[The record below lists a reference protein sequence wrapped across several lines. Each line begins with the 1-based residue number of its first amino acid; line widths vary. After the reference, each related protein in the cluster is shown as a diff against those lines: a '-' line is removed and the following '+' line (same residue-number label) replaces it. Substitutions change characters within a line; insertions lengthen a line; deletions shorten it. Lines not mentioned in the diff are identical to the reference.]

1 MTVFEAKSLTK
12 TYREKW
18 VSLTEGGLHFARNRK
33 TFHALG
39 GIDLQMET
47 GHIYGLVGNN
57 GAGKT
62 TLMRIIAGLTLP
74 SGGAFSLFGAESEKE
89 LSPARRRLG
98 SLIAQPSGYDQLTL
112 LQNLVSQ
119 GMLMTDVRREDVA
132 SVCSLVGLEEGPKHR
147 RLRMA
152 STGEK
157 QRYGLAAALLGNPE
171 LLLLDEPMN
180 GLDPRGI
187 VDTRELLLRLNRERG
202 MTILI
207 SSHLLT
213 ELHQVA
219 TDYIFLH
226 KGRVVET
233 VTAAELDSRI
243 AEREL
248 GSVED
253 YFLAL
258 VEGLD

>member
-1 MTVFEAKSLTK
+1 M
-12 TYREKW
+12 
-18 VSLTEGGLHFARNRK
+18 ARQR
-33 TFHALG
+33 
-39 GIDLQMET
+39 M
-47 GHIYGLVGNN
+47 
-57 GAGKT
+57 
-62 TLMRIIAGLTLP
+62 
-74 SGGAFSLFGAESEKE
+74 
-89 LSPARRRLG
+89 G

-112 LQNLVSQ
+112 WQNLVSQ
-119 GMLMTDVRREDVA
+119 SMLLPDKRREDIA
-132 SVCSLVGLEEGPKHR
+132 ALCDLVGLEDGPKRR

-213 ELHQVA
+213 ELHQAA

-226 KGRVVET
+226 KGKVVET
-233 VTAAELDSRI
+233 VTASELDSRI
-243 AEREL
+243 AERKL

-258 VEGLD
+258 VEGLN

>member
-1 MTVFEAKSLTK
+1 MTVFEAARLTK
-12 TYREKW
+12 TYREKMI
-18 VSLTEGGLHFARNRK
+18 SLSERRISLRNRM
-33 TFHALG
+33 TFSALEG
-39 GIDLQMET
+39 VDLQMES

-62 TLMRIIAGLTLP
+62 TLMRIMAGLTP
-74 SGGAFSLFGAESEKE
+74 PTRGTFSLFGSGSDRE
-89 LSPARRRLG
+89 LFMARQRMG

-112 LQNLVSQ
+112 WQNLVSQ
-119 GMLMTDVRREDVA
+119 SMLLPDKRREDIA
-132 SVCSLVGLEEGPKHR
+132 ALCDLVGLEDGPKRR

-213 ELHQVA
+213 ELHQAA

-226 KGRVVET
+226 KGKVVET
-233 VTAAELDSRI
+233 VTASELDSRI
-243 AEREL
+243 AERKL

-258 VEGLD
+258 VEGLN